1 MQTQQIKNDS
11 KPNSLQMVA
20 NPQILKKKKKK
31 KQTKKKQTKNQNP
44 IYASN
49 SSSKTKIEIRN
60 LT

>member
-31 KQTKKKQTKNQNP
+31 KKKKNKKPKPNICIQFIK
-44 IYASN
+44 
-49 SSSKTKIEIRN
+49 
-60 LT
+60 

>member
-31 KQTKKKQTKNQNP
+31 KKTKNKQ
-44 IYASN
+44 
-49 SSSKTKIEIRN
+49 KTKTQYMHPIHQVKQKLKSE
-60 LT
+60 T